1 MIWVPSEPLE
11 GRHRHVAI
19 YGDRWRSGQRGWILD
34 DAQRG
39 QAMSYLIV
47 TIAAGGLLA
56 LIPLVS
62 YWDGKDEEKRRR
74 Q

>member
-1 MIWVPSEPLE
+1 
-11 GRHRHVAI
+11 
-19 YGDRWRSGQRGWILD
+19 
-34 DAQRG
+34 
-39 QAMSYLIV
+39 MSYLIV

-62 YWDGKDEEKRRR
+62 YWDRKDEEKRRR